1 MYFEI
6 LLWGTWKFRIIA
18 SSWLTDPFIIIKY
31 PFFVSSNFFIVVL
44 KLYFSNATF
53 LLLS

>member
-1 MYFEI
+1 M
-6 LLWGTWKFRIIA
+6 LLFQAQDFVTAQEQFVQA
-18 SSWLTDPFIIIKY
+18 IIKY